1 MLFYTITDRQLQDG
15 THDGKP
21 RCFKEHERFDH
32 ISPRCHRSSMF
43 EHPQISGWTSP
54 DSSASK
60 TSLLMLKGLQL
71 VTHINYKYSPR
82 MACKHAPEKLQQ
94 QQPQVK
100 TSVANKTSRK
110 TDIWICSGASDA
122 EMLSQKQVISV
133 EKKIIRRFVRCY
145 LSVRVFLQ
153 RGSILTAYCR
163 GAPPSKQSLE
173 CTKPLRTEQQNRLD
187 VQASFLV
194 SLSLKAKHKSLY
206 M

>member
-133 EKKIIRRFVRCY
+133 EKNHQEVREM
-145 LSVRVFLQ
+145 LSVSQ
-153 RGSILTAYCR
+153 G
-163 GAPPSKQSLE
+163 
-173 CTKPLRTEQQNRLD
+173 
-187 VQASFLV
+187 V
-194 SLSLKAKHKSLY
+194 SAARQHFNCLLPRRATFKAKPRVHQTFAHRAAEQARCSGFFPRLFIFEG
-206 M
+206 